1 LVLAVR
7 QGHHQTVLLGQI
19 QYLVPLQ
26 PQVVDMEHEEQ
37 RRAVR
42 GLVVL
47 VVLVGVVVAVLAQ
60 VAQEQVGKAI
70 MGALVM
76 LEILLAVAVAVLVV
90 LD

>member
-1 LVLAVR
+1 LVLVVR

-26 PQVVDMEHEEQ
+26 PQVVDMAHEEQ
-37 RRAVR
+37 RPAVR
-42 GLVVL
+42 GQVVL
-47 VVLVGVVVAVLAQ
+47 AVLAEVAVVVLAQ

-76 LEILLAVAVAVLVV
+76 LEILLAVAEAVLVV